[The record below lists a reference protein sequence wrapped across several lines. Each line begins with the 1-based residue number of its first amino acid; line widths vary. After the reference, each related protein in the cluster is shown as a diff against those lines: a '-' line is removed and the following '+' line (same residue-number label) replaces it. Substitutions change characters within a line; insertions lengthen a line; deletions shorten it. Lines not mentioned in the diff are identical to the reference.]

1 MTTCESNIES
11 TYAVEIAKK
20 WISSNAII
28 LDTETT
34 GLEWGCEVVEVAA
47 IELATGNILMNTLVR
62 PTQQI
67 PDDIIAIHGITND
80 MVENAPEFNLV
91 LIDLLEATLGREIV
105 AWNASF
111 DLKLLLSTLHITMP
125 FTVECQLVPCIRQ
138 HSDNTNRWHCA
149 MLNYAQ
155 FGGDWNNAYG
165 EYKWHSLDNAA
176 KQMGIELPSTRH
188 RALEDCQLTREVILK
203 MAAVNNGRS
212 PF

>member
-1 MTTCESNIES
+1 MTTNDGNAES
-11 TYAVEIAKK
+11 TRAAEIAKK
-20 WISSNAII
+20 WIAQNAII

-47 IELATGNILMNTLVR
+47 IELATGNIIMNTLVK
-62 PTQQI
+62 PTQPI
-67 PDDIIAIHGITND
+67 PDEVIAIHGITND

-91 LIDLLEATLGREIV
+91 LIDLLEATLEREIV

-111 DLKLLLSTLHITMP
+111 DLRLLLSTLHITMP
-125 FTVECQLVPCIRQ
+125 LTIECQLTPRLRR

-155 FGGDWNNAYG
+155 FRGDWNNAYG
-165 EYKWHSLDNAA
+165 EYKWHLLENAA

-203 MAAVNNGRS
+203 MART
-212 PF
+212 